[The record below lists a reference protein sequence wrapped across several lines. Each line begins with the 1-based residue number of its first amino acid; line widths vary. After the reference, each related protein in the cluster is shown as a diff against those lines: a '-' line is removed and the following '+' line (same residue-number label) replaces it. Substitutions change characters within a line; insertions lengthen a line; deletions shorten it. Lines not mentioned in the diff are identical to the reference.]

1 MKPILRHKRILEQ
14 ITQSD
19 LVQNFGQTVEVAYPS
34 EEEMPAM
41 RGRLFMFTPAQFEA
55 MLDQVVEFTYHETFN
70 LIKRTVGTPNDD

>member
-41 RGRLFMFTPAQFEA
+41 RGRLFVFTPAQFEA
-55 MLDQVVEFTYHETFN
+55 MLDWTVSFSYNKTFE